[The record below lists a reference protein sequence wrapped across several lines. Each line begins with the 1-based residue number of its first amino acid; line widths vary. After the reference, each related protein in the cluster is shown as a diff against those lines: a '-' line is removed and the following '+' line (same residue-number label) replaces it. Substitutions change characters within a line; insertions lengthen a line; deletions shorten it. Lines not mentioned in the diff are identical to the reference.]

1 VKNGKVF
8 MVVKNTIK
16 QLFGE
21 NYDKID
27 QKCFDFLDIKN

>member
-1 VKNGKVF
+1 

-16 QLFGE
+16 RLFGE

-27 QKCFDFLDIKN
+27 QKYFDFLDIKN

>member
-1 VKNGKVF
+1 

-16 QLFGE
+16 LLFGE

-27 QKCFDFLDIKN
+27 QKCFDFLEIEN